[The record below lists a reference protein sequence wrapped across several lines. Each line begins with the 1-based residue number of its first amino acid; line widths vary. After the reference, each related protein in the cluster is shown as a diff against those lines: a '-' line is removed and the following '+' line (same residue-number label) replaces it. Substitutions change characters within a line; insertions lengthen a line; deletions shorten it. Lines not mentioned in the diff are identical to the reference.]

1 MAQKTITQS
10 VAFVRAFD
18 QSGDVGNHKG
28 AKVTH
33 VDDTQIWLKR
43 RERIIGDF
51 WTRRGNPGDERRFTR
66 VGKTNQTNVRE
77 QFQFN
82 LHTKSFPHTPSLALP
97 HPALPHVPNTT

>member
-66 VGKTNQTNVRE
+66 VGKTDQTNVRE
-77 QFQFN
+77 QFQFK
-82 LHTKSFPHTPSLALP
+82 LQFKFFARTSFLVIARRAIS
-97 HPALPHVPNTT
+97 